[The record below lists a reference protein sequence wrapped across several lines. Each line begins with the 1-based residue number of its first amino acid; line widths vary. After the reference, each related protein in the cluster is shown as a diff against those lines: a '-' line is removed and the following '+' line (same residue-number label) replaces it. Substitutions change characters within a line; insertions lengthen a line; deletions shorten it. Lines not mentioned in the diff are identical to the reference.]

1 MKEKNLITNPDA
13 LPVSKSQRL
22 TSEES
27 PSLAQLVAGAALP
40 ATTVVHAYFDSAAET
55 EDIFMTLRSQAAA
68 IQQGDMTQ
76 VEAML
81 INQAVAL
88 QSMFSDL
95 AVRAKKQKSF
105 EGVQCLSQL
114 ALRAQAGCRATLQT
128 LGEIKNPRQVAFVKQ
143 TNIAQTQQVNN
154 GMPSPASP
162 VHARKAEAKSN
173 KLLVE
178 EPHGSKK
185 MDARATKAS
194 GYADTDLVTMDAV
207 DRAAKPSRKAKRFP

>member
-1 MKEKNLITNPDA
+1 MKEKNLIINPDA
-13 LPVSKSQRL
+13 LPVSKSLRV
-22 TSEES
+22 TSEDITNM
-27 PSLAQLVAGAALP
+27 AQLCAGAALP
-40 ATTVVHAYFDSAAET
+40 ATTVVNAYFDSAAEI

-154 GMPSPASP
+154 GMPSPAP
-162 VHARKAEAKSN
+162 ARKVEVMPN
-173 KLLVE
+173 EVLVE
-178 EPHGSKK
+178 EQHGSTK
-185 MDARATKAS
+185 MDARATKTS
-194 GYADTDLVTMDAV
+194 GDVDTDLVTMDAV